1 MSRNRFAASRLPVA
15 GLLVATLIVATSAGC
30 AAPSDAP
37 AEAAKASDTT
47 AGKTAVAKPASPP
60 QRPARATVADG
71 GKRIDVASAVLDFP
85 IELKS
90 VFDERALRID
100 RVAILGQEDRGE
112 RFDLLLRI
120 EGPSDPKAEGGR
132 CRDGREIVLREI
144 SFDGNDNMI
153 TGSQNFE
160 SCLKRIRP
168 VAERRFPDGRV
179 EYDLKQTYPAGDT
192 WDVHLTYDLAHPGAG
207 VTM

>member
-1 MSRNRFAASRLPVA
+1 MSRYRFAAMRLPVVVPFV
-15 GLLVATLIVATSAGC
+15 VALIVAAMAGC
-30 AAPSDAP
+30 TASSNPP
-37 AEAAKASDTT
+37 VEADKAS
-47 AGKTAVAKPASPP
+47 AKTPDKAAAAKPASPP
-60 QRPARATVADG
+60 QRPAQASVADD

-85 IELKS
+85 IEAAD
-90 VFDERALRID
+90 VFDGRVLRID

-153 TGSQNFE
+153 TGSQDYQ

-179 EYDLKQTYPAGDT
+179 EYDLKHTYPAGDT
-192 WDVHLTYDLAHPGAG
+192 WDVYLKYDLAHPGAG

>member
-1 MSRNRFAASRLPVA
+1 MSRNRFAALRLPVA
-15 GLLVATLIVATSAGC
+15 GLFVAALVAAAAAGC
-30 AAPSDAP
+30 AASSDAP
-37 AEAAKASDTT
+37 VEATKTPGKTPDKTGAAKPP
-47 AGKTAVAKPASPP
+47 GPP
-60 QRPARATVADG
+60 QRPAQATVADG
-71 GKRIDVASAVLDFP
+71 GKRIDVATAVLDFP
-85 IELKS
+85 IDLKS
-90 VFDERALRID
+90 VFDERAVRID

-144 SFDGNDNMI
+144 SFDGNDNMV
-153 TGSQNFE
+153 TGSQSFE

-192 WDVHLTYDLAHPGAG
+192 WDVYLEYDLVHPGAG

>member
-1 MSRNRFAASRLPVA
+1 MSRYRFAAMRLPIGGFFAAV
-15 GLLVATLIVATSAGC
+15 LIVAAMAGC
-30 AAPSDAP
+30 AASSNPP
-37 AEAAKASDTT
+37 VEADNASD
-47 AGKTAVAKPASPP
+47 KTPDKAATAKPPGPP
-60 QRPARATVADG
+60 QRPAQATVADG
-71 GKRIDVASAVLDFP
+71 GKRIDVATAVLDFP
-85 IELKS
+85 IEAAD
-90 VFDERALRID
+90 VFDGRALRID

-144 SFDGNDNMI
+144 SFDGNDNMV
-153 TGSQNFE
+153 TGSQSFE

-192 WDVHLTYDLAHPGAG
+192 WDVYLEYDLVHPGAG

>member
-1 MSRNRFAASRLPVA
+1 MSRYRFAALRPSIGGFFA
-15 GLLVATLIVATSAGC
+15 ACLLVAAMAGC
-30 AAPSDAP
+30 AASSDAP
-37 AEAAKASDTT
+37 AEAARTPD
-47 AGKTAVAKPASPP
+47 KTAAAKPPARP
-60 QRPARATVADG
+60 QRPAQASVADD

-85 IELKS
+85 IEAAD
-90 VFDERALRID
+90 VFDGRVLRID

-192 WDVHLTYDLAHPGAG
+192 WDVYLKYDLAHPGAG